1 MPMITIDDSNY
12 MQHVSVPYVGPD
24 GKIRMTGGKPRNYN
38 THPVGSYGTMPA
50 YANVTP
56 MTDEEIQAA
65 IIRKNAD
72 HSWLSDL
79 REVGMYGAR
88 IPSRDQNGKGY
99 CWMHSGVS
107 ADLLC
112 RARDNQPYADL
123 SAYAGACIIKG
134 YRDEGGWGAEGVQW
148 MQANGMPTS
157 KTWPQQSM
165 SRTNDTPA
173 MRQEAQ
179 LYKPTGVWA
188 DLNPNDDRALATCL
202 CKNFPVVV
210 DFNWWSHS
218 VCACRLISWKPLK
231 ILIWNSWG
239 DSWSEQGMGELAG
252 SKASADGQVALTEI
266 RISQPV

>member
-1 MPMITIDDSNY
+1 MICIDDSNY
-12 MQHVSVPYVGPD
+12 QQHVQTPYVDPNGEI
-24 GKIRMTGGKPRNYN
+24 KMTGLMPRNYGAF
-38 THPVGSYGTMPA
+38 PLGCYGSIPPGFA
-50 YANVTP
+50 YP
-56 MTDEEIQAA
+56 LMTDEEIQAA

-72 HSWLSDL
+72 KSWLADL

-88 IPSRDQNGKGY
+88 MPSRDQNGRGY

-107 ADLLC
+107 ANMLC

-134 YRDEGGWGAEGVQW
+134 YRDQGGWGAEGVEW

-157 KTWPQQSM
+157 KTWPQKGT
-165 SRTNDTPA
+165 SRSYDTPA
-173 MRQEAQ
+173 MRTEAA

-188 DLNPNDDRALATCL
+188 DLKPRDDRALATCL

-218 VCACRLISWKPLK
+218 VCACKLISWKPLK

-239 DSWSEQGMGELAG
+239 DSWSESGMGELAG
-252 SKASADGQVALTEI
+252 SKAVPDGQVALTEV
-266 RISQPV
+266 RISQPT